1 MKILLAGATGV
12 IGRAL
17 VPQLVEAGHEVS
29 GTTRRRAKGKLLEG
43 LGAHP
48 VVVDVLDAR
57 RLRKA
62 VKAER
67 PDVVI
72 HQLTD
77 LTSGDFAAN
86 GALRAA
92 GTRNLVDAALAAG
105 VETMI
110 AQSIAWL
117 YVRGEEPATE
127 TDVLDPALQPYQSIA
142 SLEQDVARM
151 PKGVVL
157 RYGALYGPGTWYA
170 PDGAIADRVRR
181 AELALTPAW
190 TSFVHVE
197 DAAAATVAAL
207 GWEAGPVNIVDDEP
221 ATFQEWLPSYAAALG
236 APEPRSIRHAAATG
250 RPVSNAKAK
259 ELGWKP
265 QYPTWRTGLLAE
277 AAPAE

>member
-1 MKILLAGATGV
+1 V
-12 IGRAL
+12 VGRAL
-17 VPQLVEAGHEVS
+17 VPLLVEAGHEGS
-29 GTTRRRAKGKLLEG
+29 GTTRHRAKGKFLEG

-48 VVVDVLDAR
+48 VIVDVLDVK

-67 PDVVI
+67 PDVII

-77 LTSGDFAAN
+77 LSNEDFTAN
-86 GALRAA
+86 GALRVQ

-110 AQSIAWL
+110 AQSVSWL

-127 TDVLDPALQPYQSIA
+127 EDELDPALQPYQSIV

-151 PKGVVL
+151 PRGVVL

-170 PDGAIADRVRR
+170 PDGAIAERVRR
-181 AELALTPAW
+181 GELALTPSW

-197 DAAAATVAAL
+197 DAAAAAVDAL
-207 GWEAGPVNIVDDEP
+207 EWESGAVNIVDDEP
-221 ATFQEWLPSYAAALG
+221 ATFQQWLPSYAEALG
-236 APEPRSIRHAAATG
+236 APEPRTIRHAAVTG

-259 ELGWKP
+259 SLGWTP
-265 QYPTWRTGLLAE
+265 RYPTWRKGLMTE
-277 AAPAE
+277 VAPAE